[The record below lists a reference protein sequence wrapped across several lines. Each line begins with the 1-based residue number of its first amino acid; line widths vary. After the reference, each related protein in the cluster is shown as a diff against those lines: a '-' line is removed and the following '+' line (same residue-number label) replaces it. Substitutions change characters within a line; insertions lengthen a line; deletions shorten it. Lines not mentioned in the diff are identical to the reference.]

1 MTAAPAISVHEL
13 HRRHD
18 AGEPLFL
25 LDVRTESE
33 FIMGRLAFTDALIP
47 YDKLP
52 ESIDQLPADRSTF
65 IYTFCRSG
73 RRSDVAAQYLNSVG
87 YGNVFNVAGGII
99 AWHDA
104 GFETVSGK

>member
-1 MTAAPAISVHEL
+1 MTTAPVISVHEL
-13 HRRHD
+13 NRRQR

-33 FIMGRLAFTDALIP
+33 FILGHLPFTDALIP
-47 YDKLP
+47 YDELP
-52 ESIDQLPADRSTF
+52 ESIGQLPADRNTF
-65 IYTFCRSG
+65 IFAFCRSG
-73 RRSDVAAQYLNSVG
+73 RRSDFAAQYLSSIG
-87 YGNVFNVAGGII
+87 YCNVFNVAGGII